1 MKGSFTRPRED
12 GAVMPSSG
20 SFFAASLG
28 LHVEASFE
36 GGRLQTLRI
45 TDAPAA
51 RGPPEGERER
61 GVLAR
66 IARHL
71 ETGREDLRDVEVDL
85 TGVPPFQR
93 RILEMLRE
101 VPPGATLSYG
111 DLAKRAGSPG
121 ASRAV
126 GGAMARNPVPIVV
139 PCHRVV
145 PTGKSLG
152 NYSATGGVATKR
164 ALLALEGS
172 RF

>member
-1 MKGSFTRPRED
+1 M
-12 GAVMPSSG
+12 AASG
-20 SFFAASLG
+20 SFFAPSLG
-28 LHVEASFE
+28 LHVEMAFRD
-36 GGRLQTLRI
+36 GRLARVRLV
-45 TDAPAA
+45 DAPAA
-51 RGPPEGERER
+51 QGGPDGEAER
-61 GVLAR
+61 AVAAR

-85 TGVPPFQR
+85 AAMPPFQR
-93 RILEMLRE
+93 RVLVTLRE

-111 DLAKRAGSPG
+111 DLARRAGNPQ

-145 PTGKSLG
+145 PTGRSLG
-152 NYSATGGVATKR
+152 NYSATGGVVTKR
-164 ALLALEGS
+164 ALLALEGA